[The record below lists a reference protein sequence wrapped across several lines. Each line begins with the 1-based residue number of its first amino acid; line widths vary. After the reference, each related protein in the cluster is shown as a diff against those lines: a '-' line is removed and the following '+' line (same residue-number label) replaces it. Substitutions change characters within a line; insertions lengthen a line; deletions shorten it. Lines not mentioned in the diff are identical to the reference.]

1 MHYISIPVA
10 WATGYNHFT
19 PAGVFDWIKCYYVN
33 LVIGKPNKINWRS
46 FTNLVAEATGYNHI
60 SPTGLW
66 CFHRAIYA
74 TSMKN
79 KRRNFA
85 SFGVEKMETM
95 TAKLVT

>member
-1 MHYISIPVA
+1 M
-10 WATGYNHFT
+10 
-19 PAGVFDWIKCYYVN
+19 D

-46 FTNLVAEATGYNHI
+46 FTNLVAEAACYNHI
-60 SPTGLW
+60 SPPGLW

-79 KRRNFA
+79 IRRNFA
-85 SFGVEKMETM
+85 CIGVEKMETM